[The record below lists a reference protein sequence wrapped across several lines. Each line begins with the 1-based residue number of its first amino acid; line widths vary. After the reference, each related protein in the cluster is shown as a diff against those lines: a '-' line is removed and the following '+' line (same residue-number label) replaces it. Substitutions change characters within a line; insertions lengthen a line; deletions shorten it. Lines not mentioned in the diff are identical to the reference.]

1 MAELYGKLGKEQQK
15 KIQFV
20 ALNDDGAAASFNA
33 LKSAAGGLP
42 TIQDKAGSPYMNAL
56 SNGDNMPKDDMAIID
71 KDGHMIRYFT
81 ARESNMGDKFNNNIR
96 TAVMNLLKD
105 DYKSP
110 CAGKMG
116 GDGKGDGD
124 DGKGEMSPLEA
135 LKEHCRSDMDK
146 CAACKG
152 KVKQGKNCVLRKR
165 LKCKF
170 MTTEELCK
178 KAKCK
183 YKAPKRGKPAK
194 CRGKG
199 IF

>member
-1 MAELYGKLGKEQQK
+1 MARLYGQLDDDQQS

-20 ALNDDGAAASFNA
+20 ALNDDGAARDFES
-33 LKSAAGGLP
+33 LKRAAGGLP

-56 SNGDNMPKDDMAIID
+56 SNNNNMPKDDMAIID
-71 KDGHMIRYFT
+71 KNGHMIRYFNS
-81 ARESNMGDKFNNNIR
+81 RESNMGNPNSNNIR

-110 CAGKMG
+110 CAGKG
-116 GDGKGDGD
+116 GDGD

-135 LKEHCRSDMDK
+135 LLAHCRSDNDT
-146 CAACKG
+146 CVACKG
-152 KVKQGKNCVLRKR
+152 KLRGKNCVLKKR
-165 LKCKF
+165 MKCKF
-170 MTTEELCK
+170 MQSEELCK

-199 IF
+199 LFQG